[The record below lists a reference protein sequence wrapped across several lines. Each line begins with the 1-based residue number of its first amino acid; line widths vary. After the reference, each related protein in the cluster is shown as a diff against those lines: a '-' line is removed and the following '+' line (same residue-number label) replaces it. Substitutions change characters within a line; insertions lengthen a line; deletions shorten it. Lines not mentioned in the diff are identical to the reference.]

1 MLIDVRKH
9 SDNSYSVTVENTKNK
24 KLFYHG
30 KSRNNCIKKVK
41 SIIQIFEAKNKL
53 NTNDEINVKM
63 LDKKYVVHLNEM
75 IEYP

>member
-9 SDNSYSVTVENTKNK
+9 PDNSYSVTVENTKNK

-41 SIIQIFEAKNKL
+41 SIIQIFEAKNKKFDL
-53 NTNDEINVKM
+53 TINSTCDI
-63 LDKKYVVHLNEM
+63 LLSDFN
-75 IEYP
+75 